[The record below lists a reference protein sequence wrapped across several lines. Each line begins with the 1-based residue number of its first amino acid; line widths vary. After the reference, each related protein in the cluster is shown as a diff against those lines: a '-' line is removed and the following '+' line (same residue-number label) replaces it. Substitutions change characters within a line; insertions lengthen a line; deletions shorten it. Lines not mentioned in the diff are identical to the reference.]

1 VLTEPAFTGDGP
13 DGFAVH
19 TGWIEQ
25 ECLPAA
31 AAPPAGYGPGD
42 GRVPI
47 RIGRRWLTAAV
58 PGLAQ
63 AREGPLARA
72 REQAR
77 ERLVRA
83 AQAAGGS
90 VTAPMQGTVVRV
102 AVAEGEQVAAGQ
114 VIAIVEAMKMEN
126 PLRAP
131 HPGRI
136 TGLRVSAGD
145 TVAQGAALCHV
156 TENP

>member
-1 VLTEPAFTGDGP
+1 
-13 DGFAVH
+13 
-19 TGWIEQ
+19 
-25 ECLPAA
+25 
-31 AAPPAGYGPGD
+31 
-42 GRVPI
+42 
-47 RIGRRWLTAAV
+47 
-58 PGLAQ
+58 
-63 AREGPLARA
+63 
-72 REQAR
+72 
-77 ERLVRA
+77 
-83 AQAAGGS
+83 
-90 VTAPMQGTVVRV
+90 MQGTVVRV

-136 TGLRVSAGD
+136 TGLQVCAGD